1 MSEVSQEDKT
11 ESATPQRLEKAR
23 EEGQIARSR
32 ELTTFVM
39 LLGGIG
45 ALWGVGSHA
54 KEQLSLLMEQG
65 MLFDRQRAFDTALA
79 LKHVYQQVTIAFN
92 AIAPLMGIMAVLALI
107 APALLGGWA
116 FSTKSL
122 QPNFGKMNPIAGIK
136 KMFSLQTLNELGKAI
151 AKSLLVGAVAVFY
164 LKTHIMEIMALSQM
178 TLGHGLASMLNLIVW
193 GCGYM
198 VFSLILVVAMDVPY
212 QLISMAIK
220 LRMTKEEIKQEY
232 KENEGDPHVKGKIRS
247 MQQALARSRMMSKV
261 PTADVIVTNPTHF
274 AVALS
279 YKDGDPG
286 APKVI
291 AKGTDHVAARIRELG
306 KESNIPLLEAPE
318 LARALYWHVDLDR
331 EIPSGLYTAVA
342 EVLAWVYRLKQVKK
356 DGGSA
361 PETPVYLPVPE
372 GMDAR
377 PTGSKIKRNES

>member
-45 ALWGVGSHA
+45 ALWGAGGNA
-54 KEQLSLLMEQG
+54 KEQLSLLMEQA
-65 MLFDRQRAFDTALA
+65 MQFDRERAFDTALA
-79 LKHVYQQVTIAFN
+79 LKHLYLQGQLALKAV
-92 AIAPLMGIMAVLALI
+92 APIMGIMVVLALI
-107 APALLGGWA
+107 APALLGGWN
-116 FSTKSL
+116 FSVKSL
-122 QPNFGKMNPIAGIK
+122 QPNFGKLNPIAGIK
-136 KMFSLQTLNELGKAI
+136 KMFSFQTLNELGKAI
-151 AKSLLVGAVAVFY
+151 AKSVLVGTVAVFF
-164 LKTHIMEIMALSQM
+164 LKWHMMEIMALSQM
-178 TLGHGLASMLNLIVW
+178 TLEHGLASMLHLILA

-198 VFSLILVVAMDVPY
+198 AFSLIIVVAMDVPY

-220 LRMTKEEIKQEY
+220 MRMTKEEIKQEF
-232 KENEGDPHVKGKIRS
+232 KENEGDPHIKGKIRAQ
-247 MQQALARSRMMSKV
+247 QQAIARSRMMSKV

-279 YKDGDPG
+279 YKDGDTG

-291 AKGTDHVAARIRELG
+291 AKGTDHIAARIRELG
-306 KESNIPLLEAPE
+306 KEGNIPLLEAPM
-318 LARALYWHVDLDR
+318 LARALYWNVDLDR

-356 DGGSA
+356 EGGAA

-377 PTGSKIKRNES
+377 PTGSKIKRK

>member
-1 MSEVSQEDKT
+1 VSEVSQEDKT

-39 LLGGIG
+39 LMGGIG
-45 ALWGVGSHA
+45 ALWWAGSHA

-79 LKHVYQQVTIAFN
+79 LKHVYLQASIAIK
-92 AIAPLMGIMAVLALI
+92 AVAPLMGIMAVLALI
-107 APALLGGWA
+107 APALLGGWS

-122 QPNFGKMNPIAGIK
+122 QPNFGKLNPIAGIK

-151 AKSLLVGAVAVFY
+151 AKSVLVGTVAVFY
-164 LKTHIMEIMALSQM
+164 LKAHIAEIMALSQM

-198 VFSLILVVAMDVPY
+198 AFSLILVVAMDVPY

-220 LRMTKEEIKQEY
+220 LRMTKEEIKQEH

-279 YKDGDPG
+279 YKDSDSG

-318 LARALYWHVDLDR
+318 LARALYWNVDLDR

-356 DGGSA
+356 DGGPA

-377 PTGSKIKRNES
+377 PTGTKIKRNES